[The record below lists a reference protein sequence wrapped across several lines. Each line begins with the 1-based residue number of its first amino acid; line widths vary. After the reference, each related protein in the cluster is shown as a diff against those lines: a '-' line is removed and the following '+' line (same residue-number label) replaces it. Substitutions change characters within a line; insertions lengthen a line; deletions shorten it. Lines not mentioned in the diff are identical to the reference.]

1 MGTKLWAKNP
11 VRFSPTGL
19 TWHFPTA
26 VTPTASVTLKSF
38 LTLRVLGIFGLFSPT
53 CHCPILVAILKT
65 FSIVSLEEQMNRYAT
80 HDFDNRDSAQMYE
93 YLEARIEV
101 MKRRIAELEI
111 ENQSLR
117 QLTAPRSEVRERAAK
132 VC

>member
-1 MGTKLWAKNP
+1 
-11 VRFSPTGL
+11 
-19 TWHFPTA
+19 
-26 VTPTASVTLKSF
+26 
-38 LTLRVLGIFGLFSPT
+38 
-53 CHCPILVAILKT
+53 
-65 FSIVSLEEQMNRYAT
+65 LEEQMNRYAT